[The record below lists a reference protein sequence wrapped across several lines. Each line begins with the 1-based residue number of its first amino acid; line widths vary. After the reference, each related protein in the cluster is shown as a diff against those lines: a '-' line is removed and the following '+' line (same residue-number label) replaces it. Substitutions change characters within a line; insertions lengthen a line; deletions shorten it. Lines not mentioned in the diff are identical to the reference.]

1 MSLVSII
8 IPVYNSEKWLER
20 CIESLVTQTYE
31 NIELIFV
38 DDGSTDKSLEIIK
51 HYQKSFDYIR
61 LTSVSHSG
69 QSVARNHGVSIAN
82 GQYVCFVDS
91 DDYVTKDYCELL
103 VTAIENTN
111 ADIAVAGMAM
121 FYNDVYQ
128 NTLIAKESHTCNR
141 NEFINKMLTLKD
153 GAHIIVNKL
162 FKREVLINNKID
174 FIAGYQYEDMVYAF
188 ETALYADSICF
199 INKTIYNYMRRD
211 NSSFTSVDSKQ
222 VTDYIFAIEKVKTL
236 LTKHNEFNNV
246 KNAFHQY
253 LLLNNSH
260 LTSLFIKDKN
270 ATVEFY
276 KERMQELQNMIAQVE
291 EV

>member
-8 IPVYNSEKWLER
+8 IPVYNSEKWIER

-38 DDGSTDKSLEIIK
+38 DDGSTDKSVEIIK
-51 HYQKSFDYIR
+51 HYQKSFNYIR
-61 LTSVSHSG
+61 LTSINHSG
-69 QSVARNHGVSIAN
+69 QSVARNQGISIAN

-91 DDYVTKDYCELL
+91 DDYITKDYCELL

-111 ADIAVAGMAM
+111 ADIAVAGMSI

-128 NTLIAKESHTCNR
+128 NTLIAKNNHTCNR
-141 NEFINKMLTLKD
+141 NEFITKILTLKD

-162 FKREVLINNKID
+162 FKREILIDNKID
-174 FIAGYQYEDMVYAF
+174 FIAGYQYEDMVFAF
-188 ETALYADSICF
+188 ETALHANSICF
-199 INKTIYNYMRRD
+199 INKTIYNYMTRD

-222 VTDYIFAIEKVKTL
+222 VTDYIFAIKKVKTL
-236 LTKHNEFNNV
+236 LDKYNEFNNV
-246 KNAFHQY
+246 KRSFHQY
-253 LLLNNSH
+253 LLLNNLH

-276 KERMQELQNMIAQVE
+276 KEHMQELQNMISQVE
-291 EV
+291 